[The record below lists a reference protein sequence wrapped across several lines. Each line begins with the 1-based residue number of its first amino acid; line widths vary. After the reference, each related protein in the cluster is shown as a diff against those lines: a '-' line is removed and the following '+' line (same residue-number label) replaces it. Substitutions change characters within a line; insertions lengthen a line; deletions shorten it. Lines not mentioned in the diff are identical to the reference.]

1 MTFNPKI
8 NGDYKLHRSS
18 GRWVQSLL
26 EMDVAH
32 LLHQTSTPFCSGL
45 DDPCTVNIPSKNR
58 RSDDFVIPVRPDFP
72 LPEDL
77 HLVEHRLEIL
87 GMAAV
92 HQGDRLEKYIADKM
106 EVHNHFESDSGVMH
120 HLLPPPKNRGRYTE
134 QELRKY
140 IGQILGG
147 TAEMVA
153 EHNER
158 HPPIRPGSTFDSLD
172 AILEALRA
180 QFPPGSEI
188 SWSAVDEF
196 AGTQS
201 WTVAINR
208 FLPGQTMTR
217 LCELLNTTSALAPY
231 NETREQFLDRV
242 RLIVQEND
250 GVLPSSYSLNETQP
264 WITVQYARHFRH
276 WHEMTDALDLPRNRV
291 TNTVSDEELI
301 SRLVLLAEQ
310 LGKTVIT
317 TSDLQRPK
325 TSSREFKKLGPAIYQ
340 KLRSTVKKDDCDF
353 NDVRSLANHLL
364 ELGLRRRNGG
374 GTDDS

>member
-45 DDPCTVNIPSKNR
+45 DDTCTVNIPSKNR

-172 AILEALRA
+172 AIIEALRA

-217 LCELLNTTSALAPY
+217 LCELLKTTSALAPY

-250 GVLPSSYSLNETQP
+250 GVLPSSHLLNQTHP
-264 WITVQYARHFRH
+264 WITVQYVRHFQH

-291 TNTVSDEELI
+291 TNTVADDEI
-301 SRLVLLAEQ
+301 IDRLLRLADY
-310 LGKTVIT
+310 LGKTNLRT
-317 TSDLQRPK
+317 TDLQRPK
-325 TSSREFKKLGPAIYQ
+325 GATVEMTNLGRSLWQ
-340 KLRSTVKKDDCDF
+340 NLLRRVKTKDTGFD
-353 NDVRSLANHLL
+353 NVRDLANHLL
-364 ELGLRRRNGG
+364 EKGLQRRNGG
-374 GTDDS
+374 DSDDC

>member
-1 MTFNPKI
+1 MTFNPNI

-58 RSDDFVIPVRPDFP
+58 RSDDFVIPVRPDYP

-106 EVHNHFESDSGVMH
+106 EVHDHFESDLGVMH
-120 HLLPPPKNRGRYTE
+120 HLLPPPQNGSKYTE
-134 QELRKY
+134 LELRQY
-140 IGQILGG
+140 IGHILGG

-153 EHNER
+153 EHDER
-158 HPPIRPGSTFDSLD
+158 HPPIRPGSTFDTLD
-172 AILEALRA
+172 EILEALRV
-180 QFPPGSEI
+180 QFPPGTEI
-188 SWSAVDEF
+188 SWRAIDEF

-208 FLPGQTMTR
+208 FLPGQTMTH
-217 LCELLNTTSALAPY
+217 LCELLKTTSALAPY
-231 NETREQFLDRV
+231 NETKGQFLDRV

-250 GVLPSSYSLNETQP
+250 GVLPSSHVLGEKAP

-291 TNTVSDEELI
+291 TNTVADDEIINRLLQLSDY
-301 SRLVLLAEQ
+301 
-310 LGKTVIT
+310 LGKTNLT
-317 TSDLQRPK
+317 TTDLQRPK
-325 TSSREFKKLGPAIYQ
+325 NASVEMTNLGRGLWQ
-340 KLRSTVKKDDCDF
+340 NLLRRVKTKDTGFD
-353 NDVRSLANHLL
+353 NVRDLANHLL
-364 ELGLRRRNGG
+364 EKGLQRRNGG
-374 GTDDS
+374 DSDDF

>member
-1 MTFNPKI
+1 MTFNAKL
-8 NGDYKLHRSS
+8 NGGYLLHRDS
-18 GRWVQSLL
+18 GRWVQSML

-32 LLHQTSTPFCSGL
+32 LLHRTNTPFWSGL
-45 DDPCTVNIPSKNR
+45 DDPCTVNISSKNR
-58 RSDDFVIPVRPDFP
+58 RSDDFVIPVRSNFP
-72 LPEDL
+72 LPDDL

-106 EVHNHFESDSGVMH
+106 EIHDHFESDPSVMH
-120 HLLPPPKNRGRYTE
+120 HLLPPPQNGSKYTE
-134 QELRKY
+134 LELRRY
-140 IGQILGG
+140 IGHILGG

-153 EHNER
+153 EHDER
-158 HPPIRPGSTFDSLD
+158 HPPIRPGSTFDTLD
-172 AILEALRA
+172 EILEALRV
-180 QFPPGSEI
+180 QFPPGTEI
-188 SWSAVDEF
+188 SWRAIDKF

-208 FLPGQTMTR
+208 FLPGQTMTH
-217 LCELLNTTSALAPY
+217 LCELLKTTSALAPY
-231 NETREQFLDRV
+231 NETKEQFLVRV

-250 GVLPSSYSLNETQP
+250 GVLPSSHLLNQTHP
-264 WITVQYARHFRH
+264 WITVQYVRHFRH

-301 SRLVLLAEQ
+301 SRLVLLAEH
-310 LGKTVIT
+310 LGKTHVT

>member
-1 MTFNPKI
+1 MTFNPNI

-58 RSDDFVIPVRPDFP
+58 RSDDFVIPIRPDFP

-106 EVHNHFESDSGVMH
+106 EVHNHFESDPGVMH
-120 HLLPPPKNRGRYTE
+120 HLLPPPQNGSKYTE
-134 QELRKY
+134 LELRQY
-140 IGQILGG
+140 IGHILGG
-147 TAEMVA
+147 TGEMVA

-172 AILEALRA
+172 AILEALRV

-188 SWSAVDEF
+188 SWRAIDEF

-217 LCELLNTTSALAPY
+217 LCELLKTTSALAPY
-231 NETREQFLDRV
+231 NETKEQFLDRV
-242 RLIVQEND
+242 RLIVREND
-250 GVLPSSYSLNETQP
+250 GVLPSSYALNQTQP

-291 TNTVSDEELI
+291 TNTVSDEVLI
-301 SRLVLLAEQ
+301 SRLVLLAEH

-374 GTDDS
+374 RSDDS